1 MDTSTYFNPKSTEKF
16 KFLRDILKMS
26 QLFEFER
33 NEEHCE
39 VTSKILDDEINEE
52 LIIKAAS
59 IRGFLGWPPSFYTSQ
74 LGSGMLAEFTVGFL
88 FTLA

>member
-1 MDTSTYFNPKSTEKF
+1 VGDVYKGIYKDLSFAFTYFNPKSAEKF

-59 IRGFLGWPPSFYTSQ
+59 IRGFLG
-74 LGSGMLAEFTVGFL
+74 
-88 FTLA
+88 